1 MDFWYEKGNFQKLSH
16 TPNIFTRDYMSR
28 YCTAIGDMIIVPHFN
43 WFIYKQTHVLK
54 NICTLMY
61 WRKYAHSCT
70 EDHMHTHVLKN
81 ISTLMY
87 WRTYAHSCT
96 EEHMHTH
103 VLKIIW
109 HSCTEEHIHR
119 HVLKNICTL
128 MYWRTYAHSCTEEHM
143 HTHVL
148 KNIYT
153 GTCHC
158 RIALYGVREGIYC
171 ILKSTGQCIGTT

>member
-16 TPNIFTRDYMSR
+16 TPNIFTRDYKSR
-28 YCTAIGDMIIVPHFN
+28 YCTAIGYMIIVSHFN

-54 NICTLMY
+54 NI
-61 WRKYAHSCT
+61 
-70 EDHMHTHVLKN
+70 
-81 ISTLMY
+81 
-87 WRTYAHSCT
+87 
-96 EEHMHTH
+96 
-103 VLKIIW
+103 W
-109 HSCTEEHIHR
+109 HSCTEEYMHT

-128 MYWRTYAHSCTEEHM
+128 MYWRIYAHSCTEEHM
-143 HTHVL
+143 HIDVLKNICTLMYCSSYAHSCTEEHTHTHVL